1 MHGGVCD
8 IAVPKAEH
16 MTRFMGN
23 RVLQVDGSIVAGLV
37 TTPEFANAAVE
48 GHVDVEDL
56 ARVLVVPQECDGEC
70 EAAAIDVL
78 E

>member
-8 IAVPKAEH
+8 IAVSKAEH
-16 MTRFMGN
+16 MTRFVGQ

-37 TTPEFANAAVE
+37 ATPELANAAVE

-56 ARVLVVPQECDGEC
+56 ARVLVVPQECDGERK
-70 EAAAIDVL
+70 ATAIDVL